1 MEKEPI
7 EMYAIVELFGHQR
20 IAGLVTEATIGG
32 CSFVRVD
39 IPGDLVSQPIT
50 KFYGNGAIYCMTPVS
65 REVVE
70 TYLKRYRPA
79 PLNVWMPEI
88 KQLSVDRG
96 DGEYPEDMG

>member
-7 EMYAIVELFGHQR
+7 EMWAIVELFGHQR

-32 CSFVRVD
+32 CAFVRVD
-39 IPGDLVSQPIT
+39 VPGDLVSPGIT

-65 REVVE
+65 KEVVE

-88 KQLSVDRG
+88 NQVEYKEPGCSV
-96 DGEYPEDMG
+96 EEEE